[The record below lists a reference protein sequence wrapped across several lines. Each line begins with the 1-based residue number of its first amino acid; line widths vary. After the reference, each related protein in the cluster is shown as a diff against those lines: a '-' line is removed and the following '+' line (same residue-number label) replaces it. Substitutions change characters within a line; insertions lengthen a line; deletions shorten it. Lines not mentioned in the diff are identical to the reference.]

1 MRIVMTILSRRRF
14 FPVYQLA
21 SLKKTPLRIVSV
33 MGTQLVEKVQ
43 WKLGFFDK
51 LYHRLCRW
59 IFIYRQSQFYHR
71 ARNDKIKI
79 DGDAIHGYTIIA
91 SLNYI

>member
-1 MRIVMTILSRRRF
+1 MTMLSKRKF
-14 FPVYQLA
+14 FPVFPFA

-33 MGTQLVEKVQ
+33 METQLVEKVQ

-79 DGDAIHGYTIIA
+79 DGDAIREYTIIA
-91 SLNYI
+91 SFDEI

>member
-1 MRIVMTILSRRRF
+1 MTMLSKIKF
-14 FPVYQLA
+14 FPVYPFA
-21 SLKKTPLRIVSV
+21 SLKKETPLRIVSV
-33 MGTQLVEKVQ
+33 METQLVEKVQ

>member
-1 MRIVMTILSRRRF
+1 MTILSRRRF

-21 SLKKTPLRIVSV
+21 SLNKEPPLQIVSV